1 MINLGNFGNLEVQ
14 RPDATRP
21 VQQPSVGAAISNIGK
36 MVGNLSQQLEAEK
49 AELNKARGGT
59 LLADARVKAHEL
71 QVGLTDRVNRGEV
84 KPEDMMSEYQAGYAA
99 LQERLLD
106 GQDDSLRQLVA
117 DPMANMFKVSEIG
130 VFDAAQ
136 AKVRDGFEAEMV
148 SARGSFQQLAL
159 SDPAGASTGIAQV
172 YSNIGPKAGWD
183 QAKIAAAVQKDTQAF
198 YTNSKLNW
206 AGQNES
212 MGDLKAEE
220 ARLSDDG
227 YLPELGDNRVRYRDY
242 VQTRIRE
249 LKSAKE
255 ARTRDWEVGVTNQ
268 MRMYG
273 ELLENGGRIPPGVED
288 DIVAFS
294 NSIKGTKYAPVF
306 RAMQDENK
314 ETRTMAMAPV
324 GEQVR
329 QIEKVRAAAIDNPD
343 NPESAVAA
351 KKKLERM
358 QANLGRNLTAIKADP
373 YGYAANVHGIEIAP
387 LNFAADMSGQLAL
400 RERQRAQVQARTGV
414 NPGLF
419 TDAEAGQM
427 VTLMDTLPA
436 AQQEGMFKLLAGTGR
451 DTQAATLK
459 QIGKTDP
466 VKMYAGA
473 HALANHSARVNG
485 VANRSVGRILL
496 EGQQL
501 IGKKQMELA
510 KGAQAKIDQDV
521 TKYVGSALAHDPDAF
536 AGVAP
541 MVTAFLAFQQKD
553 RGTMTM
559 NPSAQ
564 DIKDAVDIVTGGV
577 VEINGSATILPYGM
591 TAGNFKQ
598 AAPVAIT
605 KALSGLGYSADQRNK
620 MIETV
625 TLKPSDKQEEFF
637 LFNGRSPIVGKDG
650 QPVRVRVR

>member
-1 MINLGNFGNLEVQ
+1 
-14 RPDATRP
+14 
-21 VQQPSVGAAISNIGK
+21 
-36 MVGNLSQQLEAEK
+36 
-49 AELNKARGGT
+49 
-59 LLADARVKAHEL
+59 
-71 QVGLTDRVNRGEV
+71 
-84 KPEDMMSEYQAGYAA
+84 
-99 LQERLLD
+99 
-106 GQDDSLRQLVA
+106 
-117 DPMANMFKVSEIG
+117 
-130 VFDAAQ
+130 
-136 AKVRDGFEAEMV
+136 
-148 SARGSFQQLAL
+148 
-159 SDPAGASTGIAQV
+159 
-172 YSNIGPKAGWD
+172 
-183 QAKIAAAVQKDTQAF
+183 
-198 YTNSKLNW
+198 
-206 AGQNES
+206 
-212 MGDLKAEE
+212 
-220 ARLSDDG
+220 
-227 YLPELGDNRVRYRDY
+227 
-242 VQTRIRE
+242 
-249 LKSAKE
+249 
-255 ARTRDWEVGVTNQ
+255 
-268 MRMYG
+268 
-273 ELLENGGRIPPGVED
+273 
-288 DIVAFS
+288 
-294 NSIKGTKYAPVF
+294 
-306 RAMQDENK
+306 
-314 ETRTMAMAPV
+314 MAMAPV

-343 NPESAVAA
+343 NPEAAVAA

-358 QANLGRNLTAIKADP
+358 QANLIRNITAIKADP

-473 HALANHSARVNG
+473 HSLANHSARVNG

-510 KGAQAKIDQDV
+510 KGAQAKIDQGV

-553 RGTMTM
+553 KGTMTM